1 MANNLRMMWMRLMGV
16 KSLRQSTSGI
26 FGKRVS
32 RAWLRTWK
40 PLPLSS
46 KSWKHSHNQAEKAC
60 RKSVVRARSLV
71 LRHPFKSLP
80 NFGLAEWGVKLGQ
93 VRRLEERCK
102 VQGEVAHNLS
112 TEQPL
117 KVGES
122 LRSHAVHVRDQGVTT
137 LQTEDPIFLA
147 MEGGVQY
154 GRKMCCRR
162 CL

>member
-1 MANNLRMMWMRLMGV
+1 MDEAYGREIAQAIHVRY
-16 KSLRQSTSGI
+16 LRQEGQQSLVKDVETTASQ
-26 FGKRVS
+26 
-32 RAWLRTWK
+32 LEE
-40 PLPLSS
+40 LL
-46 KSWKHSHNQAEKAC
+46 KHSHNQAEKAC

-162 CL
+162 RL